1 VSDVAKKTLW
11 KVESERY
18 AMTSPTLRLHN
29 PSLPESD
36 DPGCRNR
43 ISYSRMD
50 EIRSEART
58 LFLDLDLFFV
68 KVCTGCLFSEYKLT
82 IFQVS
87 DFMFIV
93 HKFPHLRNIQLQV
106 QYREI
111 PPDSSWL
118 DKLTFPGKWRLDPD
132 AGSNY
137 GFAPGA
143 KIYINGEFIR
153 EDKPKLA
160 QTSKTPFPECRVP
173 RIGLRQVF
181 PNDPDYERICIQQGL
196 LHLVHGREHAINGH
210 AISLNGSM
218 GITPPESTNGD
229 THRIPDAPSVGI
241 SIFSNDVPNGVNGVL

>member
-18 AMTSPTLRLHN
+18 AMISPTLRLHN
-29 PSLPESD
+29 PSLLESD
-36 DPGCRNR
+36 DNGSRNR

-50 EIRSEART
+50 EIRAEAWT
-58 LFLDLDLFFV
+58 LFLALDLFFV
-68 KVCTGCLFSEYKLT
+68 KVCARSPFLEYRLT
-82 IFQVS
+82 LLQVS
-87 DFMFIV
+87 EFMFIV
-93 HKFPHLRNIQLQV
+93 PKFPHLRNIQLHV

-111 PPDSSWL
+111 PPDVSWL
-118 DKLTFPGKWRLDPD
+118 DKLTFPGKWRQDPD

-143 KIYINGEFIR
+143 KVYINGGFIH

-196 LHLVHGREHAINGH
+196 LHLVHGRDHTINGH

-218 GITPPESTNGD
+218 DITPPESTNGE
-229 THRIPDAPSVGI
+229 TQRIPDAPTLGLSMV
-241 SIFSNDVPNGVNGVL
+241 SNDVPNGVNGVL